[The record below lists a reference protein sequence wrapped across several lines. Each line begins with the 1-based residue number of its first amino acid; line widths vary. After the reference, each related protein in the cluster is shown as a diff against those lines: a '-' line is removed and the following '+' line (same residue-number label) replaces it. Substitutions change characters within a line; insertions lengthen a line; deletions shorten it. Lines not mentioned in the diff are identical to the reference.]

1 MCPGTKRPRPWR
13 TPISSSTSSS
23 ATQVRPRAHPGG
35 WRRPPGRGSGANDV
49 WPRRG
54 RRLGR
59 APPRRPRSSISAV
72 LELVTWALRAAA
84 AWPGLARRPPARP
97 ALRTWGPQQ
106 PFRRAAYGV
115 YDRRADLVRGRQ
127 SLTQMITLPGQG
139 PSPWASPPPSRK
151 GKGAEESRR

>member
-1 MCPGTKRPRPWR
+1 MPWHQAAAAMAYAYLFKYIIIGDTGEAPGASGRVAAA
-13 TPISSSTSSS
+13 SG
-23 ATQVRPRAHPGG
+23 PGL
-35 WRRPPGRGSGANDV
+35 RGK
-49 WPRRG
+49 
-54 RRLGR
+54 RRLAAAR
-59 APPRRPRSSISAV
+59 APTRPGASPPAAQLPAAHTAAAV
-72 LELVTWALRAAA
+72 QRAAA